1 MVLTSFNSDKWYY
14 LYQRACYRPSN
25 NIDLKE
31 QYVVLLSL
39 GATEVATGRL
49 NNWNNQPQVACFRV
63 PDACTL
69 RAIDFNDR
77 INVGYGVL
85 PVWDNP
91 ELCDRV
97 KNVVLPLP

>member
-1 MVLTSFNSDKWYY
+1 MKYTNFNSERWHY
-14 LYQRACYRPSN
+14 LYRRNCHPLGALS
-25 NIDLKE
+25 LKD
-31 QYVVLLSL
+31 QYVIILSL

-49 NNWNNQPQVACFRV
+49 NNWDNQPQVVCFKV

-91 ELCDRV
+91 ELCDLV
-97 KNVVLPLP
+97 KNVVLPLPR

>member
-1 MVLTSFNSDKWYY
+1 MKYANFNSERWHY
-14 LYQRACYRPSN
+14 LYQRAYHRPSN
-25 NIDLKE
+25 NISIEE
-31 QYVVLLSL
+31 QYVILLNL

-49 NNWNNQPQVACFRV
+49 NNWDNQPDVACFRV

-77 INVGYGVL
+77 INLGYGVSS
-85 PVWDNP
+85 VWDNP

>member
-1 MVLTSFNSDKWYY
+1 MKYTNFNSERWYC
-14 LYQRACYRPSN
+14 LYPRNCHRPSN
-25 NIDLKE
+25 NISLED
-31 QYVVLLSL
+31 QYVILLGL

-49 NNWNNQPQVACFRV
+49 NNWNNQPDVACFRV

-77 INVGYGVL
+77 INLGYSVS
-85 PVWDNP
+85 PVWKNAK
-91 ELCDRV
+91 LCDRV

>member
-1 MVLTSFNSDKWYY
+1 MKYTHFNSDKWYY
-14 LYQRACYRPSN
+14 LYQRACHRPSN

-31 QYVVLLSL
+31 QYVILLSL

-49 NNWNNQPQVACFRV
+49 NNWSNQPQVVCFKV
-63 PDACTL
+63 PDTCTL

-77 INVGYGVL
+77 INVGYSVAR
-85 PVWDNP
+85 VWDNP